1 MGRGK
6 GEMYR
11 VRWIHTRTNTL
22 TYTRRKEV
30 NKVKKMEI
38 KQNKKKIEVEQIINN
53 LKDMLLKKL
62 SKHFIIFTIH
72 H

>member
-1 MGRGK
+1 
-6 GEMYR
+6 
-11 VRWIHTRTNTL
+11 
-22 TYTRRKEV
+22 
-30 NKVKKMEI
+30 MEI